1 MRTQKRH
8 VLLSFL
14 LIFSL
19 LISPFSGVSIKA
31 NAEEGEG
38 GNETQ
43 PPSYTGLSLKLSDTS
58 GSDNTFYAANGI
70 LSENYILDY
79 SDIVITATYK
89 DGDVDKQVILD
100 PAKTKGLTL
109 NLQTVSKTVGNDQE
123 LTASL
128 SFETTGG
135 YQTLIANKGGENPKV
150 TILESKETVRTVKL
164 KLKDPVK
171 DKTFYEA
178 NNVLDADDTLDAEDL
193 ELTYSYEIRSFT
205 DKYFDDTVTDESEK
219 YIITS
224 YASDPISLVT
234 GQTQYTINDMSY
246 NITTNVDEVRKTVK
260 ADQELTAV
268 LSYADKDAEGND
280 ITVEVNSTDNPKV
293 TIIKPNSTMK
303 LKSIAIAITENSKNK
318 KFYVDNGY
326 MTANDILSDN
336 DLDLTLTY
344 ENGKTDTMNIGT
356 IESDEFTVKTDVN
369 TVKKVIFYNKKSTPQ
384 AQDVTATLTY
394 KDEAGTEKTL
404 SASTKVTV
412 IAPKAVN
419 GVVTIEP
426 QNIYYGSTGSNKNG
440 VNATDNKNDK
450 FDIQCALDMAAAE
463 HKLVVHFPA
472 GNYYLS
478 NSLYIHSNTTLKFD
492 TGATLVR
499 NSNSDAGVAAGT
511 TDRLGVNHNILK
523 IAPYNTTT
531 PSTVGGYSNENI
543 TIEGG
548 TFDGGIIS
556 AATDAAN
563 LLNLGHASNITIKNA
578 TFRNCYGNHLIELCA
593 VQNAEIS
600 GCTFTGFRY
609 VTSQITDGDGTVSY
623 ADASGDLAEA
633 IQIDVAHKDS
643 KSAWTSAYKA
653 DDTACANISIHD
665 NTFTDYPVAIGNHH
679 ALAGHHHSNITI
691 FNNTIT
697 GTKAMNSG
705 IKLYG
710 CDNSTA
716 KNNTITNYATG
727 IKAAASTGFTITEN
741 NVSSATYGIIA
752 TESSQGQIV
761 SNALSSMVN
770 EGIIVYGGGTTA
782 DSVSNNIV
790 TGSSK
795 HGIIVHTSA
804 TCTALTNNTITG
816 CASDGIE
823 VYGSASAPSVKSNT
837 ITSCGANGIYV
848 YSSAVA
854 TTIKSNKISDC
865 NKYGVYVTG
874 KASVKTLSS
883 NTIKNIKKNGIYV
896 KNDKIKVTF
905 KSNKLTRVGSTAIKI
920 DSKLASKKTQKYTF
934 APKVISLNLK
944 GGVMTTQASNLKKIK
959 LKVGSKSYTK
969 STKKKNYT
977 FKFKKYKKA
986 ASSATVTFTDKNKN
1000 TVARVLD
1007 FN

>member
-8 VLLSFL
+8 VLISFL

-19 LISPFSGVSIKA
+19 LISPFSGLSITA
-31 NAEEGEG
+31 DAEGV
-38 GNETQ
+38 TVKT
-43 PPSYTGLSLKLSDTS
+43 YTKLSITLTDTEKNEFYFNN
-58 GSDNTFYAANGI
+58 GAITNTG
-70 LSENYILDY
+70 YILDT
-79 SDIVITATYK
+79 SDITLTATYT
-89 DGDVDKQVILD
+89 DGSD
-100 PAKTKGLTL
+100 AEKTEKIDLSSDIPSGYIITT
-109 NLQTVSKTVGNDQE
+109 NISKVSKTVGKDQE
-123 LTASL
+123 LTAEL
-128 SFETTGG
+128 TYKTTE
-135 YQTLIANKGGENPKV
+135 NGEEVTKTIKSSDNPNV
-150 TILESKETVRTVKL
+150 TILPSQIKTPKSISL
-164 KLKDPVK
+164 KLKD
-171 DKTFYEA
+171 TERTSFYVA
-178 NNVLDADDTLDAEDL
+178 NGILDSNDTLDADDL
-193 ELTYSYEIRSFT
+193 EIDVTYNVLSFT
-205 DKYFDDTVTDESEK
+205 DKYFDPDATGETEKYQQDSDESETLPLSTDK
-219 YIITS
+219 Y
-224 YASDPISLVT
+224 V
-234 GQTQYTINDMSY
+234 
-246 NITTNVDEVRKTVK
+246 ITTNVDKVRETVGT
-260 ADQELTAV
+260 DQELW
-268 LSYADKDAEGND
+268 AELTYKGVNDNEEPID
-280 ITVEVNSTDNPKV
+280 ITIKSSDNDPSDNPKV
-293 TIIKPNSTMK
+293 TILKAATTMK
-303 LKSIAIAITENSKNK
+303 LKSITLELKDTSNTK
-318 KFYVDNGY
+318 KEFCVDNG
-326 MTANDILSDN
+326 ILGKADTFELDDLVIKGIYEGSNEAKELDSD
-336 DLDLTLTY
+336 DY
-344 ENGKTDTMNIGT
+344 T
-356 IESDEFTVKTDVN
+356 IDKSSIEEINKIR
-369 TVKKVIFYNKKSTPQ
+369 KVIFYNKKSTPQ
-384 AQDVTATLTY
+384 PQEVTVKINY
-394 KDEAGTEKTL
+394 KNEAGVETSL
-404 SASTKVTV
+404 SASIKVT
-412 IAPKAVN
+412 ITTPKAVN

-440 VNATDNKNDK
+440 VNASDNKNDK
-450 FDIQCALDMAAAE
+450 FDIQCALDMAAAD
-463 HKLVVHFPA
+463 HKLIVHFPA

-492 TGATLVR
+492 AGATLIR

-531 PSTVGGYSNENI
+531 PGTVGGYTNENI

-556 AATDAAN
+556 AATDASN
-563 LLNLGHASNITIKNA
+563 LLNLGHASNVTIKNA
-578 TFRNCYGNHLIELCA
+578 TFKNCYGNHLIELCA

-609 VTSQITDGDGTVSY
+609 VTSEIADDDGTVSY
-623 ADASGDLAEA
+623 VDASGDLAEA

-653 DDTACANISIHD
+653 DDTACASISIHD

-679 ALAGHHHSNITI
+679 ALDGHHHSNISI

-697 GTKAMNSG
+697 GTKVMNSG

-727 IKAAASTGFTITEN
+727 VKAAASTGFTITEN

-761 SNALSSMVN
+761 SNALNSMVN

-804 TCTALTNNTITG
+804 KCSALTNNTITG

-823 VYGSASAPSVKSNT
+823 VYGSASAPTVTGNT
-837 ITSCGANGIYV
+837 ITTCGANGIYV

-920 DSKLASKKTQKYTF
+920 DSKFSSKKKQKYTF
-934 APKVISLNLK
+934 APKVISLNLS

-959 LKVGSKSYTK
+959 LKVGKKSYTK

-986 ASSATVTFTDKNKN
+986 ASTATVTFTDKNKN

-1007 FN
+1007 LE